1 MPTPRG
7 VYIVAWLEAAKGGL
21 VLLVGFGLLALVH
34 QDIQAMAEQLVRRF
48 HLNPA
53 SHYPQI
59 FIHALSAATE
69 ARLWF
74 LACTALAYAI
84 IRFIEA
90 YGLWR
95 EKRWAEWFAAASG
108 GIYIPI
114 ELYELWQGVTW
125 AKTCMLVLNAIIVAY
140 MSHVLWQARRRG
152 GALSKADRNG
162 FKIHRPR

>member
-1 MPTPRG
+1 MSTSRG

-21 VLLVGFGLLALVH
+21 VLLVGFGLLAVVH

-53 SHYPQI
+53 NHYPQI

-90 YGLWR
+90 YGLWH

-114 ELYELWQGVTW
+114 EVYELWQGVTW
-125 AKTCMLVLNAIIVAY
+125 AKTCMLVLNTVIVAY
-140 MSHVLWQARRRG
+140 MSHVLWQPRRRG
-152 GALSKADRNG
+152 GALSKVDRDG

>member
-1 MPTPRG
+1 MSRG
-7 VYIVAWLEAAKGGL
+7 VYIVAWFEAAKGGL

-34 QDIQAMAEQLVRRF
+34 QDIQAMAEQLVQRF

-53 SHYPQI
+53 SRYPQI
-59 FIHALSAATE
+59 FIHALSAATD

-74 LACTALAYAI
+74 LAGTALAYAI

-125 AKTCMLVLNAIIVAY
+125 AKTCMLVLNTVIVAY
-140 MSHVLWQARRRG
+140 MSHVLWQTRRRG
-152 GALSKADRNG
+152 GAPSKADRDG
-162 FKIHRPR
+162 FIKIDRPK